1 MTKMNW
7 STLLS
12 AQRFGVVGNN
22 FSQSFEA
29 KMGRTPFDKDY
40 DRIIFSSAFR
50 RLDRKTQVHP
60 LALNDHVHSRL
71 THSLEVGCVGRSLG
85 TRVAHALT
93 GKLPQGLNA
102 NDVGAL
108 VQAACLA
115 HDIGNPPYGH
125 TGEDAIRHWFRDPEN
140 ARFLEGLS
148 DLERADLQTFE
159 GNAQG
164 FRLVT
169 QVESHRFQGGMRL
182 TYGTLGAFLK
192 YPWTVD
198 YVQQGEAKKF
208 GCYQSELP
216 ILRDIAGH
224 LGLLELKTNCWA
236 RHPLVYLLEA
246 ADDICYGLIDLEDGI
261 EMGLLRYQEVEDLL
275 KPLLVE
281 HWQELQK
288 ELADIDTLRRRLQ
301 ILRGMAMEV
310 LVTAVSQ
317 VFVEHEQ
324 ELLAGRMH
332 GDLIDYCANP
342 IREVVA
348 NAKAMARERIF
359 KDSRKLAVEIG
370 SYSTLG
376 ILLDA
381 SLSAVRER
389 LTDGHATFRNQRV
402 LELLGRSAPQS
413 DWTLYQGYMRVIDF
427 ISGMTDNYAAQVAQ
441 QFSGYQPNAQFF

>member
-1 MTKMNW
+1 MKQMNW

-12 AQRFGVVGNN
+12 AQRFGVVAND
-22 FSQSFEA
+22 FSQNFEA
-29 KMGRTPFDKDY
+29 KIGRTPFDKDY

-85 TRVAHALT
+85 TRVAHALAEH
-93 GKLPQGLNA
+93 LPQKFNA

-148 DLERADLQTFE
+148 PLEQADLQTFE

-198 YVQQGEAKKF
+198 YVQSGQAKKF

-216 ILRDIAGH
+216 ILREIAEH
-224 LGLLELKTNCWA
+224 LGLIELQPNYWA

-261 EMGLLRYQEVEDLL
+261 EMGLLGYQEVEDLL
-275 KPLLVE
+275 QPLLAE
-281 HWQELQK
+281 HWQALQQ
-288 ELADIDTLRRRLQ
+288 ELANIDTLRRRLQ

-310 LVTAVSQ
+310 LVTAVSH
-317 VFVEHEQ
+317 VFIEHEQ
-324 ELLAGRMH
+324 ELLEGRMQ
-332 GDLIDYCANP
+332 GDLIDYCPSP

-348 NAKAMARERIF
+348 GAKSMARERIF
-359 KDSRKLAVEIG
+359 KDNRKLAVEIG

-389 LTDGHATFRNQRV
+389 LLDGHATYRNQRV

-413 DWTLYQGYMRVIDF
+413 DWTLYQAYMRAIDF
-427 ISGMTDNYAAQVAQ
+427 ISGMTDNYAAQIAQ